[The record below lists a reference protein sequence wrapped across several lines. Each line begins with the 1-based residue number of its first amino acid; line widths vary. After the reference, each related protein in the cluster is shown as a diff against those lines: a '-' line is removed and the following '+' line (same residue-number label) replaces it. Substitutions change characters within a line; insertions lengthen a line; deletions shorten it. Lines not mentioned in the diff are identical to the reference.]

1 MHSLPSG
8 QEIVI
13 KTVLTLG
20 KYLFN
25 EIHHPWDYVSLCVQ
39 RVGRAMWVS
48 DLVLSRCEGK
58 GVRFGAGARDR
69 TRVKVRIRIK
79 TRVKTRVGARA
90 RVRVRILARA
100 RR

>member
-8 QEIVI
+8 PEIVI

-25 EIHHPWDYVSLCVQ
+25 EIHHPWEYGSLRVH
-39 RVGRAMWVS
+39 RVGGSMWVS
-48 DLVLSRCEGK
+48 EHVLSRCRGK
-58 GVRFGAGARDR
+58 GVELGARAGARI
-69 TRVKVRIRIK
+69 RVKVRVRIK
-79 TRVKTRVGARA
+79 TRVKIKT
-90 RVRVRILARA
+90 RVRVRVRVQVRA